1 MMMDSKMP
9 SDVNDLIETLLDLLG
24 AHSIAKAIEGPI
36 DKATAEFSFH
46 TEGTITYIRFN
57 HVISAYVR
65 HIYKTALP
73 FPRTLSDREA
83 LAEAIH
89 LLIHYSDV
97 EGPDRCGAILASV
110 VGGGRRE
117 LEIVLL
123 QLSEL
128 IKEIERQKYKRW
140 VLTRHFWSLNWE
152 SQCHV
157 VSYYKKSLT
166 QSLPPEM
173 EQLKPEQ
180 LVEYF
185 EDFIQP
191 DVMFRNIFRKANKE
205 EGKSSWKVVP

>member
-1 MMMDSKMP
+1 MTTDSKML

-24 AHSIAKAIEGPI
+24 ARSIAKAIEGPI
-36 DKATAEFSFH
+36 DKATEEFQFAI
-46 TEGTITYIRFN
+46 EGAITSVSVN
-57 HVISAYVR
+57 CVISSYIMY
-65 HIYKTALP
+65 IYKTALP
-73 FPRTLSDREA
+73 FPRTLSEREA

-89 LLIHYSDV
+89 LLIHHSDA
-97 EGPDRCGAILASV
+97 EGPDRYGAILASV
-110 VGGGRRE
+110 VGGSRE
-117 LEIVLL
+117 ELVMLLL

-191 DVMFRNIFRKANKE
+191 DVMFRNMFRKANKE

>member
-1 MMMDSKMP
+1 MMTDSKMP
-9 SDVNDLIETLLDLLG
+9 NDVNDLIERLLDLLG
-24 AHSIAKAIEGPI
+24 AHNIAKAIESPI

-57 HVISAYVR
+57 HVISDYVR

-89 LLIHYSDV
+89 LLIHYSDA

-110 VGGGRRE
+110 VGGGRKE
-117 LEIVLL
+117 LEMVLL
-123 QLSEL
+123 QLSEI
-128 IKEIERQKYKRW
+128 IKELERQKYKRW
-140 VLTRHFWSLNWE
+140 VFTHYFWILDWE
-152 SQCHV
+152 RQCQV
-157 VSYYKKSLT
+157 VSSYKKSVS

-173 EQLKPEQ
+173 ERLKPEQ

-191 DVMFRNIFRKANKE
+191 DVMFRNIFREANNKE
-205 EGKSSWKVVP
+205 GQSSWKIEP